1 MAVGAVMIE
10 SQYLISQPHKTR
22 SFISREGRHS
32 RNRVFEWTSACAL
45 FADGVLFIVSPR
57 SIQES
62 SFAPILDAFPIVL
75 IAFLFLMTG
84 GMRIVALWYNGSWP
98 VLGPSIRMV
107 GAVIGAVA
115 WSAMGFALLKQV
127 AEVERAMSP
136 GVTVYIALFL
146 AELYSARRAA
156 ADVRGH

>member
-1 MAVGAVMIE
+1 MIE
-10 SQYLISQPHKTR
+10 TQHIIAAPHRAR
-22 SFISREGRHS
+22 SLLSREGSRS
-32 RNRVFEWTSACAL
+32 RNRVFEWTSAGAL
-45 FADGVLFIVSPR
+45 FADGVLFILSPR
-57 SIQES
+57 SISES

-75 IAFLFLMTG
+75 IAVLFLMTG
-84 GMRIVALWYNGSWP
+84 GMRIVALWHNGRWP
-98 VLGPSIRMV
+98 VLGPSIRIV
-107 GAVIGAVA
+107 GAILGAVA

-127 AEVERAMSP
+127 AEVDRAMSP